1 MVETA
6 GAVGELVEVMNGW
19 LIRIRGWETPE
30 PIRLF
35 ASAESDPRAALV
47 AVQRATGAAPKLCVE
62 TIGQLSSQS
71 FSELKLERGQVR
83 DLSPRDERD
92 SGRSDFFLDQT
103 WDCNSRVPE

>member
-62 TIGQLSSQS
+62 TIGQLSAES
-71 FSELKLERGQVR
+71 FRELKLERGQVR
-83 DLSPRDERD
+83 DLSSCGERDER
-92 SGRSDFFLDQT
+92 SFGFFGGPNLKL
-103 WDCNSRVPE
+103 